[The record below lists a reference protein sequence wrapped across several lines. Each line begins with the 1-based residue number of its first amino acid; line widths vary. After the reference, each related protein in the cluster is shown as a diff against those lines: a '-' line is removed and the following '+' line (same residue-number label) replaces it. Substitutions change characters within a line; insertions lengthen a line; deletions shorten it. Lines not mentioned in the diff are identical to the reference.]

1 MADQLSQRI
10 VYAGLRRM
18 TENRSVIKSAYGHWL
33 KELSNQ
39 EFDVLNVVNSLV
51 DFLDLSGNE
60 KKTLMIALHSA
71 SNKLVDEL
79 SPVPGVITGDGTDE
93 DENQPVT
100 QSAQNKTAE
109 ITTPHQLITQR
120 YIQLF
125 AQHFRKVDSTE
136 YTDFRRAVGDK
147 ELKGLDV
154 PLTNLIAGWA
164 NDGMANLK
172 LPNDIDE
179 SVCKALAHEFY
190 MLATNFIGPNQ
201 CDDIVVKA
209 VNECLD
215 MDAANRFNPRDLV

>member
-51 DFLDLSGNE
+51 DYLDLSGNE

-71 SNKLVDEL
+71 SNKLLDEL
-79 SPVPGVITGDGTDE
+79 SPVPGVITGDGIDE
-93 DENQPVT
+93 DDAPVA

-136 YTDFRRAVGDK
+136 YTEFRRAVGNK
-147 ELKGLDV
+147 EVDGLGV
-154 PLTNLIAGWA
+154 PLSSSIAGWA

-172 LPNDIDE
+172 LPNDISE
-179 SVCKALAHEFY
+179 GVCKTLAHEFY

>member
-18 TENRSVIKSAYGHWL
+18 TENRSVIKSAYTHWL

-51 DFLDLSGNE
+51 DYLDLSGNE

-71 SNKLVDEL
+71 SNKLLDEL

-93 DENQPVT
+93 DVPVAQP
-100 QSAQNKTAE
+100 AQNRTAE

-125 AQHFRKVDSTE
+125 CQHFRKADSSE

-147 ELKGLDV
+147 EIDNLDTA
-154 PLTNLIAGWA
+154 LSNSIAGWA

-172 LPNDIDE
+172 LPSDITE
-179 SVCKALAHEFY
+179 SACKTLAHEFY

-215 MDAANRFNPRDLV
+215 MDAAIRFNPRDLV